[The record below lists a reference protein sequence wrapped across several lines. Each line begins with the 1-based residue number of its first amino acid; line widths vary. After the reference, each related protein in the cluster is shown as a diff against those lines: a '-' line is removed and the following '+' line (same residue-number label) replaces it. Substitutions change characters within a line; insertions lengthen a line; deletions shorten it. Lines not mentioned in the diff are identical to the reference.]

1 MLCTNLFILKAIYK
15 NQTIEKLNHQSLNY
29 AKNNTGYTLI
39 EVLVAVLIVGILS
52 AIAAPSWLAFV
63 NIQRVNKANDAIL
76 AALQEA
82 QREAKKNK
90 RNYSV
95 SFTTDSTTQVAKIAV
110 YPTSATGAPN
120 NYWRVLG
127 EDLGLKQKEV
137 VLGTNITNQNT
148 AGTSVTY
155 ASAFNASTPQ
165 TITFDYMGTL
175 PSASFG
181 TIPSGATEPPGFRIV
196 VAVPQPGSSTQPSNT
211 KRCVIVQTLI
221 GGMRTNKDTNC
232 NI

>member
-1 MLCTNLFILKAIYK
+1 MIKKSCLCKY
-15 NQTIEKLNHQSLNY
+15 QQQ
-29 AKNNTGYTLI
+29 NTGYTLI
-39 EVLVAVLIVGILS
+39 EILAIVLIVGILS

-63 NIQRVNKANDAIL
+63 SRQRVNKANDAIL
-76 AALQEA
+76 VALQEA

-148 AGTSVTY
+148 AGTSITY
-155 ASAFNASTPQ
+155 ASAFNASAPQ

-175 PSASFG
+175 PGANFG
-181 TIPSGATEPPGFRIV
+181 TIPTGATEPPGFRIV
-196 VAVPQPGSSTQPSNT
+196 VAIPQPGNPTQPSNT
-211 KRCVIVQTLI
+211 RRCVIVQTLI
-221 GGMRTNKDTNC
+221 GEMRTNKDSDC
-232 NI
+232 DI